1 MKRIKNMLLGIG
13 IMVGSTAFYSV
24 YDSDMIAVVIAFAG
38 RCITAA
44 GYLQKD

>member
-1 MKRIKNMLLGIG
+1 MLLGIG
-13 IMVGSTAFYSV
+13 IMVGATAFCSV
-24 YDSDMIAVVIAFAG
+24 YEGDMIAVVIAFAG

>member
-1 MKRIKNMLLGIG
+1 MLLGIG

-24 YDSDMIAVVIAFAG
+24 YNSELIAVVIAFAG